1 MNKIFPWK
9 FINRM
14 YIKRVP
20 AGTRVQKI
28 VFFSF
33 IEKIFTYML
42 VYEVRWRLKLGKK
55 YFKIDEN
62 ISSEQIYALLDNVD
76 SDNEE
81 ETDNFINDSDAW
93 FIVDE
98 DVLPANNTLET
109 SLTTPEA
116 NIHVVRDNEE

>member
-1 MNKIFPWK
+1 
-9 FINRM
+9 M

-42 VYEVRWRLKLGKK
+42 VYEVRWRLKLDKK
-55 YFKIDEN
+55 YSKIDEN

-81 ETDNFINDSDAW
+81 
-93 FIVDE
+93 
-98 DVLPANNTLET
+98 
-109 SLTTPEA
+109 
-116 NIHVVRDNEE
+116 

>member
-1 MNKIFPWK
+1 
-9 FINRM
+9 M

-33 IEKIFTYML
+33 IEKIFPYML
-42 VYEVRWRLKLGKK
+42 VYEVRWRLKLDKK

-81 ETDNFINDSDAW
+81 
-93 FIVDE
+93 
-98 DVLPANNTLET
+98 
-109 SLTTPEA
+109 
-116 NIHVVRDNEE
+116 

>member
-9 FINRM
+9 FVNRM

-42 VYEVRWRLKLGKK
+42 VYEVRWRLKLDKK

-81 ETDNFINDSDAW
+81 
-93 FIVDE
+93 
-98 DVLPANNTLET
+98 
-109 SLTTPEA
+109 
-116 NIHVVRDNEE
+116 

>member
-1 MNKIFPWK
+1 
-9 FINRM
+9 M

-20 AGTRVQKI
+20 AGTRVQKT

-42 VYEVRWRLKLGKK
+42 VYEVRWRLKLDKK

-81 ETDNFINDSDAW
+81 
-93 FIVDE
+93 
-98 DVLPANNTLET
+98 
-109 SLTTPEA
+109 
-116 NIHVVRDNEE
+116 

>member
-1 MNKIFPWK
+1 
-9 FINRM
+9 M

-42 VYEVRWRLKLGKK
+42 VYEVRWRLKLDKK

-81 ETDNFINDSDAW
+81 ETDNFINDSDA
-93 FIVDE
+93 
-98 DVLPANNTLET
+98 
-109 SLTTPEA
+109 
-116 NIHVVRDNEE
+116 

>member
-42 VYEVRWRLKLGKK
+42 VYEVRWRLKLDKK

-81 ETDNFINDSDAW
+81 
-93 FIVDE
+93 
-98 DVLPANNTLET
+98 
-109 SLTTPEA
+109 
-116 NIHVVRDNEE
+116 

>member
-42 VYEVRWRLKLGKK
+42 VYEVRWRLKLDKK

-62 ISSEQIYALLDNVD
+62 NSSEQIYALLDNVD

-81 ETDNFINDSDAW
+81 
-93 FIVDE
+93 
-98 DVLPANNTLET
+98 
-109 SLTTPEA
+109 
-116 NIHVVRDNEE
+116 